1 MYTEQLE
8 YFKLA
13 YDMKSFSAAAKQ
25 VPMSSQGLTKSIR
38 ALESELGVELFA
50 ADKTGTLKPTAYA
63 DALMDFTRT
72 YDNGFKAL
80 SETFEHIRA
89 TETRTV
95 RLGAS
100 LGIIGLL
107 GHTFLDGFRRKHP
120 DVIIEI
126 NEENDAACDEHLK
139 LGATD
144 LALTLAP
151 FDRDFD
157 TEPLFSAP
165 ICFWVPVKS
174 ALGNREKLT
183 IADLDGKAIA
193 LPGKDFK
200 CYRSIIDACS
210 AGGVE
215 PKEIVPSSE
224 IFWLYEYAVDGRGL
238 GFSVGPHADL
248 PMFQISDKV
257 RCVPLEGF
265 SWTFGLS
272 RMSGRALE
280 THEQSLHDYLVMRTR
295 KLQER

>member
-13 YDMKSFSAAAKQ
+13 YGTRSFSAAAKQ

-50 ADKTGTLKPTAYA
+50 ADKAGALRPTAYA
-63 DALMDFTRT
+63 DALIEFTRT
-72 YDNGFKAL
+72 YDSGFKAL
-80 SETFEHIRA
+80 SEAFEHIRA
-89 TETRTV
+89 AEKHTV

-107 GHTFLDGFRRKHP
+107 GHNFLDGFRRKHS

-126 NEENDAACDEHLK
+126 SEENDAACDEHLK

-157 TEPLFSAP
+157 TEPLYSAP

-174 ALGNREKLT
+174 ALGKREKLT

-200 CYRSIIDACS
+200 CYHSITAAC
-210 AGGVE
+210 AAAGVE

-224 IFWLYEYAVDGRGL
+224 IFWLYEYAIDERGL

-272 RMSGRALE
+272 RVSERALE
-280 THEQSLHDYLVMRTR
+280 THEQNLHDYLVTRIR

>member
-13 YDMKSFSAAAKQ
+13 YGSGSFSAAAKQ
-25 VPMSSQGLTKSIR
+25 VPMSSQGLAKSIR
-38 ALESELGVELFA
+38 ALEAELGVELFTP
-50 ADKTGTLKPTAYA
+50 DKAGALKPTAYA
-63 DALMDFTRT
+63 DALIEFTRT
-72 YDNGFKAL
+72 YDNGFKTLLEA
-80 SETFEHIRA
+80 FEHIRA
-89 TETRTV
+89 TETHTV

-120 DVIIEI
+120 DVIVEI
-126 NEENDAACDEHLK
+126 NEESDAACDEHLK

-151 FDRDFD
+151 FDREFD
-157 TEPLFSAP
+157 TEPLYSAP

-174 ALGNREKLT
+174 ALGDREKLT
-183 IADLDGKAIA
+183 IADLEGEAIA
-193 LPGKDFK
+193 MPGKDFK
-200 CYRSIIDACS
+200 CYRSIIDACD
-210 AGGVE
+210 AAGVE
-215 PKEIVPSSE
+215 PKDIVPSSE

-272 RMSGRALE
+272 RMRGRVLE
-280 THEQSLHDYLVMRTR
+280 AHEQHLHDYLAARIR
-295 KLQER
+295 KL